1 LTDAAAGAG
10 GAVDETKKS
19 RKPIQQARSA
29 LVLTRAEVAALM
41 TLADYRE
48 SAEEAFKAVAL
59 GRASVAPPM
68 HIAAEQG
75 GFHAKGALLRREDGA
90 AFVAVKINGNFPGN
104 PLENGLPTIQG
115 AIVLSDARDGSL
127 LAIMDS
133 IEVTLRRT
141 AAASALAARHLAR
154 RDAATLTIC
163 GCGEQARA
171 QLAALNDEFPLR
183 RVYVWDVDARAA
195 AVFADEMSARL
206 GLEIRCAED
215 RAAAAKASELIVTCT
230 TSRAPFLHES
240 EVQPGTFIAAVGA
253 DSPDKS
259 ELAPPLMARA
269 KVVVDSLEQCLSMGD
284 LHHAVAAGVM
294 TANDVYTT
302 LGELAASQKPG
313 RVDEDEITI
322 FDSTGTAM
330 QDTAAA
336 VRIYER
342 AKAGRRGLPV
352 DFGRSPPTLEG
363 K

>member
-1 LTDAAAGAG
+1 LTDAAGAG

-19 RKPIQQARSA
+19 RKPMQPVPSA

-90 AFVAVKINGNFPGN
+90 AFVAIKINSNFPGN
-104 PLENGLPTIQG
+104 PAHHGLPTIQG

-154 RDAATLTIC
+154 RDAATLTLC

-171 QLAALNDEFPLR
+171 QLAALAYEFPLR
-183 RVYVWDVDARAA
+183 RVYAWDIDARAA
-195 AVFADEMSARL
+195 AVFADEMSTRL
-206 GLEIRCAED
+206 GLEILCAED
-215 RAAAAKASELIVTCT
+215 RAAAAKASDLIVTCT
-230 TSRAPFLHES
+230 TSRTPFLQEADIR
-240 EVQPGTFIAAVGA
+240 PGTFIAAVGA

-259 ELAPPLMARA
+259 ELAPRLMARA
-269 KVVVDSLEQCLSMGD
+269 KVVVDLLEQCLSMGD

-294 TANDVYTT
+294 TAGDVHAT
-302 LGELAASQKPG
+302 LGELVASKKPG
-313 RVDEDEITI
+313 RVDHDEITI
-322 FDSTGTAM
+322 FDSTGTAI

-342 AKAGRRGLPV
+342 AKASRSGLAV
-352 DFGRSPPTLEG
+352 ELGRSPSLPARR
-363 K
+363 

>member
-1 LTDAAAGAG
+1 
-10 GAVDETKKS
+10 V
-19 RKPIQQARSA
+19 PSA

-59 GRASVAPPM
+59 GRASVAPPT

-115 AIVLSDARDGSL
+115 AIVLSDARNGSL

-141 AAASALAARHLAR
+141 AAASALAAHYLAR
-154 RDAATLTIC
+154 RDAATLTLC

-183 RVYVWDVDARAA
+183 RVYVWDVDACAA
-195 AVFADEMSARL
+195 AAFADEMSTQL
-206 GLEIRCAED
+206 GLEVRCAED
-215 RAAAAKASELIVTCT
+215 CAAAAKASDLIVTCT
-230 TSRAPFLHES
+230 TSRTPFLHEAD
-240 EVQPGTFIAAVGA
+240 VRPGTFIAAVGA

-259 ELAPPLMARA
+259 ELAPGLMARA
-269 KVVVDSLEQCLSMGD
+269 KVVVDLLEQGLSMGD

-294 TANDVYTT
+294 SASDVHAT
-302 LGELAASQKPG
+302 LDELAVSKKPG
-313 RVDEDEITI
+313 RVDNDEITV
-322 FDSTGTAM
+322 FDSTGTAI

-342 AKAGRRGLPV
+342 AKAMRRGLPV
-352 DFGRSPPTLEG
+352 DFGRSPTQPAG
-363 K
+363 R